1 MAKKIENFD
10 NEANEPVAAQ
20 NDANDATDANV
31 VDDARADA
39 VADDTTAAESTPTE
53 STPRA
58 QRAWLKPVGIAAA
71 SVLAL
76 GLAFGAGAAAGKFI
90 APPAGAAGVGHI
102 DGLGGHPEGDRDG
115 DHDGDGR
122 GQHGPGQLGE
132 QEDSGTATTDTD
144 TGTTTDTTTP

>member
-20 NDANDATDANV
+20 NNANA
-31 VDDARADA
+31 VDDEAAEA
-39 VADDTTAAESTPTE
+39 VADDTTAAESTPTKP
-53 STPRA
+53 TPRA

-102 DGLGGHPEGDRDG
+102 DGLGGHPEGHPDG
-115 DHDGDGR
+115 DRHGDRDGDGR

-132 QEDSGTATTDTD
+132 LEESGTATTDTD